1 MFFIGG
7 INVKESLLKS
17 ITYGQVLN
25 VIYMSKSGEI
35 TKRRLKV
42 LKVTGDAFQA
52 YCFLRNT
59 KRTFLIDNV
68 LALIPVENKE
78 KHVM

>member
-42 LKVTGDAFQA
+42 LKVTGDAF
-52 YCFLRNT
+52 
-59 KRTFLIDNV
+59 LIF
-68 LALIPVENKE
+68 
-78 KHVM
+78 